1 MKYKFFLIILFCSFA
16 SISHAQH
23 LTYDDIVRISKFSRI
38 SAISDFVAQRG
49 YVYAGTN
56 EEDSISTVYWTRN
69 CSVNIKDGRFKWTTG
84 QPRSLFSLVIIT
96 NQFIR
101 YDYELPSRNAYKALT
116 ASLKANGFKFQEEEI
131 SSDRIS
137 STYKRNRGGK
147 IDYAETNEK
156 SGGYFSSSF
165 WFNCR

>member
-16 SISHAQH
+16 SISHAQP
-23 LTYDDIVRISKFSRI
+23 LTYDDIGRISKISRI

-49 YVYAGTN
+49 YIYAGTN
-56 EEDSISTVYWTRN
+56 KEDSITEVYWTRN
-69 CSVNIKDGRFKWTTG
+69 CSVNIKTGDFEWKTG
-84 QPRSLFSLVIIT
+84 QSRSLFCLIIT

-101 YDYELPSRNAYKALT
+101 YNYELPSRNAYKALT
-116 ASLKANGFKFQEEEI
+116 VSLKANGFKFQNEGI

-156 SGGYFSSSF
+156 SGGSFSSSF
-165 WFNCR
+165 WFNYR

>member
-1 MKYKFFLIILFCSFA
+1 MKYKFFFIVLFCSFA

-23 LTYDDIVRISKFSRI
+23 LTYGDIVRISKLSRI

-56 EEDSISTVYWTRN
+56 EEDSIKEVYWTRN
-69 CSVNIKDGRFKWTTG
+69 CSVNIKTG
-84 QPRSLFSLVIIT
+84 DFEWINGQSRSLFCLIIT

-116 ASLKANGFKFQEEEI
+116 VSLKANGFKFQNEGI
-131 SSDRIS
+131 SDGNIS

-147 IDYAETNEK
+147 IDYAKTHEK
-156 SGGYFSSSF
+156 SEGYFSSSF
-165 WFNCR
+165 WFNYH

>member
-16 SISHAQH
+16 SISQAQH
-23 LTYDDIVRISKFSRI
+23 LTYDDIVRISKLSRI

-49 YVYAGTN
+49 YIYAETN
-56 EEDSISTVYWTRN
+56 KEDSITEVYWTRN
-69 CSVNIKDGRFKWTTG
+69 CSVNIKTGDFEWKTG
-84 QPRSLFSLVIIT
+84 QSRSLFCLIIT

-101 YDYELPSRNAYKALT
+101 YNYELPSRNAYKALT
-116 ASLKANGFKFQEEEI
+116 VSLKANGFKFQNEGI

-156 SGGYFSSSF
+156 SGGSFSSSF
-165 WFNCR
+165 WFNYR

>member
-1 MKYKFFLIILFCSFA
+1 MFCSFA
-16 SISHAQH
+16 SISQAQH
-23 LTYDDIVRISKFSRI
+23 LTYDDIVRISKLSRI

-49 YVYAGTN
+49 YIYAGTN
-56 EEDSISTVYWTRN
+56 KEDSITEVYWTRN
-69 CSVNIKDGRFKWTTG
+69 CSVNIKTGDFEWTTG
-84 QPRSLFSLVIIT
+84 QSRSLFCLIIT

-101 YDYELPSRNAYKALT
+101 YNYELPSRNAYKALT
-116 ASLKANGFKFQEEEI
+116 VSLKANGFKFQNEGI

-156 SGGYFSSSF
+156 SGGSFSSSF
-165 WFNCR
+165 WFNYR

>member
-16 SISHAQH
+16 SISQAQH
-23 LTYDDIVRISKFSRI
+23 LTYDDIVRISKLSRI

-49 YVYAGTN
+49 YIYAGTN
-56 EEDSISTVYWTRN
+56 KEDSITEVYWTRN
-69 CSVNIKDGRFKWTTG
+69 CSVNIKTGDFEWKTG
-84 QPRSLFSLVIIT
+84 QSRSLFCLIIT

-101 YDYELPSRNAYKALT
+101 YNYELPSRNAYKALT
-116 ASLKANGFKFQEEEI
+116 VSLKANGFKFQNEGI

-137 STYKRNRGGK
+137 STFIRIRGGK

-156 SGGYFSSSF
+156 SGGSFSSSF
-165 WFNCR
+165 WFNYR

>member
-23 LTYDDIVRISKFSRI
+23 LTYDDIVRISKLSRI

-49 YVYAGTN
+49 YVYAGTSK
-56 EEDSISTVYWTRN
+56 EDSITEVYWTRN
-69 CSVNIKDGRFKWTTG
+69 CSVNIKTGDFEWTIG
-84 QPRSLFSLVIIT
+84 QSRSLFCLIKT

-101 YDYELPSRNAYKALT
+101 YNYELPSRNAYKALT

-156 SGGYFSSSF
+156 SGGSFSSSF